1 MTREITIETEERIVL
16 RGGAIQRAT
25 VMWCPA
31 CRGQVV
37 MVTPEQ
43 AAQIASVSRHTIFRW
58 TEAGNV
64 HFIEECGH
72 PLVICRDSL
81 IALQTR

>member
-1 MTREITIETEERIVL
+1 MTREITIETEEHIVL
-16 RGGAIQRAT
+16 GSGAIQRAT

-31 CRGQVV
+31 CRGRVE
-37 MVTPEQ
+37 MLTPEQ
-43 AAQIASVSRHTIFRW
+43 AAQVAGVSTRTIFRW
-58 TEAGNV
+58 AESGTV

-81 IALQTR
+81 INLRMR